1 MVLQPDERAIAKG
14 CALDDAT
21 RCSGTYA
28 TNSQGQAQGSIAGF
42 RLIGPRSQRKI
53 LCMDA
58 SKRHRIADQSK
69 RLSTLIGRG
78 LSQLLWP
85 AVCDVCNDAICD
97 ADNHLCP
104 KCWNE
109 LLTCTAGDYC
119 PRCGRDASK
128 YGLVAG
134 ACGACR
140 NEELHFDGIARAG
153 IYADALQRMI
163 LAFKHDR
170 SELTAA
176 LASLADA
183 ALQGSRFGDDIDLFV
198 PVPLH
203 WTRRLRR
210 GYNQSHLL
218 AKRLRHPRARVSTD
232 LVRGRRTTA
241 QPQMPTPAARARNV
255 AGAFIVRNRHGFRGK
270 IICLVD
276 DIKTS
281 GATLNEC
288 AKALKEAGAARVY
301 ALVLAVAS
309 QKSSQAPSHKKP
321 TQARRDNRDP
331 FHLFTSRDEAS

>member
-1 MVLQPDERAIAKG
+1 MEV
-14 CALDDAT
+14 
-21 RCSGTYA
+21 
-28 TNSQGQAQGSIAGF
+28 
-42 RLIGPRSQRKI
+42 
-53 LCMDA
+53 
-58 SKRHRIADQSK
+58 SKRHRIVDRAQ
-69 RLSTLIGRG
+69 RLSLATWRG

-97 ADNHLCP
+97 TDNHLCP

-140 NEELHFDGIARAG
+140 NEEIHFDGIARAG
-153 IYADALQRMI
+153 VYADALQRMI

-183 ALQGSRFGDDIDLFV
+183 ALQGSRFGDEIDLFV
-198 PVPLH
+198 PIPLH
-203 WTRRLRR
+203 WTRRLLR
-210 GYNQSHLL
+210 GYNQSHLM
-218 AKRLRHPRARVSTD
+218 AKGLHHPRARVSTD
-232 LVRGRRTTA
+232 LVRCRRTTA

-255 AGAFIVRNRHGFRGK
+255 AGAFSVRNGHSFSGK
-270 IICLVD
+270 TVCLID

-288 AKALKEAGAARVY
+288 AKTLKEAGAAKVY
-301 ALVLAVAS
+301 ALVLAVAG
-309 QKSSQAPSHKKP
+309 QRP
-321 TQARRDNRDP
+321 T
-331 FHLFTSRDEAS
+331 